1 MKAHVITQTNPNGS
15 IESLRVFIKEFD
27 AEQHY
32 NSILQKDPKANVV
45 WGKTEIDGFECYLES
60 HYEITA
66 AIERAEDRALEEDID
81 LFDGMGEKWIAAK
94 RFTTEFELLNQ
105 SRDWDGEWLDEI
117 DGFMS
122 DKIKKQYEN
131 LGYK

>member
-1 MKAHVITQTNPNGS
+1 MRLFLNTSVAS
-15 IESLRVFIKEFD
+15 RYFAMLE
-27 AEQHY
+27 EQGK
-32 NSILQKDPKANVV
+32 QKDAI
-45 WGKTEIDGFECYLES
+45 WGRADIEGFECYLES

-66 AIERAEDRALEEDID
+66 AIERAEDRALEEDIN
-81 LFDGMGEKWIAAK
+81 LFDGMGEKWMSAK
-94 RFTTEFELLNQ
+94 RWTTEFELLNQ